1 MSEIIELKDSDFE
14 ETVQNKVVLLDFF
27 ATWCGPCRMLYPILE
42 QIATHYEGK
51 VIIAKI
57 DIDKQQKVSNLFH
70 ITSVPTLILLKNS
83 KEMDRIL
90 GLRDVDDLKSF
101 IDKHI

>member
-1 MSEIIELKDSDFE
+1 MSEIIELTDSDFE
-14 ETVQNKVVLLDFF
+14 EKVKNKVVLLDFF

-42 QIATHYEGK
+42 QIATHYEEK
-51 VIIAKI
+51 VLVAKV
-57 DIDKQQKVSNLFH
+57 DIDKQQKVSNLFQ

-83 KEMDRIL
+83 TEIDRIL